1 MAQNKDFVI
10 KWLNDAY
17 GMETALIQVLEN
29 HAKDAEGHPQVRNG
43 IQEHIE
49 TTRRHA
55 DRVKECIQH
64 LGGDASSLK
73 AGTAKIS
80 GTLQGMSTGVAEDEL
95 VKNAIS
101 DYSAE
106 QFEIASYRSLI
117 AAAEELGDQE
127 TVRAC
132 QENLREDEE
141 MAQWLEQQ
149 LPAVTQEFLRSKAGE
164 DS

>member
-1 MAQNKDFVI
+1 MAHKDFLI

-17 GMETALIQVLEN
+17 GMENALVEVLEN
-29 HAKDAEGHPQVRNG
+29 HAKDAEGHPQVQNR

-55 DRVKECIQH
+55 DRVEECIQR
-64 LGGDASSLK
+64 LGGDTSSLK
-73 AGTAKIS
+73 AGTAKVF
-80 GTLQGMSTGVAEDEL
+80 GTLQGMSTGAAEDEL

-101 DYSAE
+101 DYASE
-106 QFEIASYRSLI
+106 QFEVASYRALI
-117 AAAEELGDQE
+117 AAAEELGDGE

-141 MAQWLEQQ
+141 MARWLEEQ
-149 LPAVTQEFLRSKAGE
+149 LPTVAEGFVQTRAGE
-164 DS
+164 HG